1 MSPVSSDYAGAS
13 LYIDA
18 ETVDDFQKQ
27 LKHISEY
34 GKNRFLSGFSPSRTT
49 NI

>member
-1 MSPVSSDYAGAS
+1 MRPVSSDYVGAS

-18 ETVDDFQKQ
+18 ATVDDFQKQ

-34 GKNRFLSGFSPSRTT
+34 DKKRFLSGL
-49 NI
+49 